1 MKQLFL
7 LILLCL
13 SQAILGDEDSI
24 GLKVGSLS
32 PIQKIETIEKTAIDL
47 KQKDIY
53 YILVFYRGSWC
64 PYCVKQLES
73 IQKEL
78 APKLKSTD
86 RLIAI
91 SVDKL
96 KLAQKMKNKFNF
108 SFDIVSDPSA
118 KTLQLFKIANKLDD
132 QLVKKYKDSYKIDV
146 EADSGETHH
155 LVAHP
160 AVYIIQN
167 SKIIYAD
174 IHLDYKDRTK
184 NSEILKNI
192 Q

>member
-13 SQAILGDEDSI
+13 SQAILGNEDSI

-32 PIQKIETIEKTAIDL
+32 PIQMIETIEKTAIDL